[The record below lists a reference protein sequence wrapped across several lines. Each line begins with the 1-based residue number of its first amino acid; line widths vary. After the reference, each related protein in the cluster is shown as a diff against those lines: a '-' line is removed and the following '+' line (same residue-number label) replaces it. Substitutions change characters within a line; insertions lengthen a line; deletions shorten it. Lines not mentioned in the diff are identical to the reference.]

1 MKKTQPVDIHAL
13 YLASVQDPMSD
24 IERISNIYSEIFQKQ
39 AKSFREDFSG
49 TFALSCCWVQSDIER
64 SAIAIDIDHETV
76 EYGKKNYLANMNE
89 SEQGRL
95 QAIEGNCI
103 VETEAVDVI
112 ATFNFSYCL
121 LHKRSELLDYFKKCH
136 TSLNDNGMMIMDNF
150 GGSDSEI
157 PEVQE
162 RDIEHA
168 DHLGPFIFE
177 FERKSF
183 NPIDRLAHY
192 GIHFKFPDGREVM
205 NAYTYH
211 FRMWSLTEL
220 KDLLEEAGFSKSHV
234 YWEKCDKD
242 GFGNGEFYQTLEE
255 ENSVNWNAYIVGV
268 K

>member
-1 MKKTQPVDIHAL
+1 MNIDKHAL
-13 YLASVQDPMSD
+13 YLASVQDPISD
-24 IERISNIYSEIFQKQ
+24 IERISKIYEEIFQRT
-39 AKSFREDFSG
+39 AISFREDFSG
-49 TFALSCCWVQSDIER
+49 TFALSCCWVQSDKLR
-64 SAIAIDIDHETV
+64 SAMAIDNDFETI
-76 EYGKKNYLANMNE
+76 EYGRKNYLKNM
-89 SEQGRL
+89 SEDEQKRL
-95 QAIEGNCI
+95 KAIEGNAL
-103 VETEAVDVI
+103 VKTEPVDVI

-121 LHKRSELLDYFKKCH
+121 LHKRSEILDYFKKCH
-136 TSLNDNGMMIMDNF
+136 SSLNDEGMMIMDNF

-168 DHLGPFIFE
+168 EHLGPFLFE

-192 GIHFKFPDGREVM
+192 GIHFKFPDGREM
-205 NAYTYH
+205 MDAFTYH

-234 YWEKCDKD
+234 YWEKCDEE
-242 GFGNGEFYQTLEE
+242 GYGNGEFYQTLEE